1 MSLILGIDPGKTIG
15 LCVYDDEARRVVTA
29 EVCTAADVENAI
41 HRLRPIVQ
49 WVAIERP
56 RVYGMGGNDMA
67 DAIEQCGWLIRRCG
81 GMPFAGPE
89 PALGGAFTCRGG
101 GVFACER
108 RGVLKAL
115 SGAIGSDVRK
125 DAGVW
130 AALVTLHGEDSAKK
144 GGALHGCK
152 SHARAALAV
161 AWTAAQV
168 LATDWLDD
176 LPF

>member
-1 MSLILGIDPGKTIG
+1 MSRILGIDPGKTIG
-15 LCVYDDEARRVVTA
+15 LCVYDDLDRRVVSSET
-29 EVCTAADVENAI
+29 CTAAEVDAAL
-41 HRLRPIVQ
+41 HRLLPSVQ
-49 WVAIERP
+49 WTVIERP
-56 RVYGMGGNDMA
+56 RVYGMGGSEIA

-81 GMPFAGPE
+81 GQPFAGPE
-89 PALGGAFTCRGG
+89 PALGGAFLCWGG
-101 GVFACER
+101 SVFTCER
-108 RGVLKAL
+108 RGALKAL
-115 SGAIGSDVRK
+115 SGALGETVSK

-168 LATDWLDD
+168 LVTDWLDD